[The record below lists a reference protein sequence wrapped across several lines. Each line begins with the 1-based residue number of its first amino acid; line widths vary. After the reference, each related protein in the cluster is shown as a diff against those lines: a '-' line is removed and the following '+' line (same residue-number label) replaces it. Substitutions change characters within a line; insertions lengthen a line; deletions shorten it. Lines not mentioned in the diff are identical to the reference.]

1 MSGQRLFLVGSIDSI
16 DVDILDDC
24 RTKVVI
30 YLY

>member
-1 MSGQRLFLVGSIDSI
+1 MSGQRLFLVESMNSI

-24 RTKVVI
+24 RNEVVI